1 MKIQKRTHLICT
13 IIYKLSHSLTHS
25 CSLSIYKSAIADDLQ
40 FNFHS
45 GSTHEVI
52 FLLHLTNYC
61 IFSRHDFAAK
71 PQSFYMIRPFCIQ
84 VALPYRAAR
93 PGPE

>member
-13 IIYKLSHSLTHS
+13 IIYKLSHSLTLALS
-25 CSLSIYKSAIADDLQ
+25 LSLSIYKSAIADDLQ

-52 FLLHLTNYC
+52 FLLLYILLITVYFRDQTQC
-61 IFSRHDFAAK
+61 LKSLDFS
-71 PQSFYMIRPFCIQ
+71 
-84 VALPYRAAR
+84 
-93 PGPE
+93 